1 MPLSHRPASP
11 QDLDACWRV
20 VRGDRFY
27 PTGLRE
33 TRTAF
38 WQKLMAEEAMLSV
51 VVEDSERPPE
61 TRLRAFS
68 FSVFVTDA
76 FAAEAKAVLPP
87 GIAGHLHAQTL
98 AGASPI
104 LGHAAIAR
112 ANARGGLTLVLNPF
126 GYAVEDSEKA
136 LMAATEMMFGCLF
149 TYHAGY
155 QIKEALFESYGQDWT
170 FQNVTAGLRT
180 RTAYERYA
188 AAHPDAMPPPE
199 HQPTLLGLTREEVFG
214 SLGNRFFPLFVH
226 SRPQFGF
233 RRSEQALLGHALRG
247 GTSEDCASAL
257 GVSLSA
263 IKKRWEA
270 IYDRVAQSAPDLL
283 SPLPYETPPE
293 KTRGLEKKDRLL
305 AYLRQHPEELR
316 PYQA

>member
-1 MPLSHRPASP
+1 MPLSHRPAAP
-11 QDLDACWRV
+11 QDLDACWRIT
-20 VRGDRFY
+20 RGDRFY
-27 PTGLRE
+27 SPHLRE

-68 FSVFVTDA
+68 FSVFVSDA
-76 FAAEAKAVLPP
+76 FAAEAKAALPP
-87 GIAGHLHAQTL
+87 GIAGHLHTQTL

-112 ANARGGLTLVLNPF
+112 ANARSGLTLVLNPF
-126 GYAVEDSEKA
+126 GYAADDSEKA
-136 LMAATEMMFGCLF
+136 FLSVTEMMLGCLF
-149 TYHAGY
+149 THHAGY
-155 QIKEALFESYGQDWT
+155 QIKEMLVETHSWEWALR
-170 FQNVTAGLRT
+170 NMAAGLRT

-199 HQPTLLGLTREEVFG
+199 HQPALLGLTREEAFG
-214 SLGNRFFPLFVH
+214 SLGNRYFPLFVH

-270 IYDRVAQSAPDLL
+270 IYARVAQSAPDLL
-283 SPLPYETPPE
+283 FPPPHETPPE
-293 KTRGLEKKDRLL
+293 KTRGLQKKDRLL